1 MWSSWRLR
9 VLVGFLALVT
19 FAMCLALLASRG
31 YALFL
36 IAVFL
41 LCGLAVWAGP
51 RRAAVPGV
59 MLGVLLIPTNAF
71 PSDRI
76 HGIPVFAPLAF
87 ATLCAALALWWYMR
101 ATGVGPSLS
110 AYSLASLL
118 LVIVSFI
125 AQLGISQY
133 ASLVPLYQ
141 LLPFW
146 ISGLLLGS
154 ILATDSRIADSI
166 GLVVL
171 PLALLAIVESAIV
184 KPTLYSDLIRANNFD
199 YVSGEDRVA
208 STFGHPLT
216 AGTALII
223 LAFLVLSKPGPRSA
237 ILFSLITA
245 GAIVTVSR
253 SALVGLAAGTLT
265 YLVGSHRQRSHIVG
279 AIAVTAL
286 IGWLLLSLVPAF
298 HTSFDSRVLHVDAQ
312 SEKIR
317 LNSLQEVRAALSQNK
332 QEVWLG
338 RGLEGS
344 NNYLYQTRTAQYGFG
359 NYDNEYVTAL
369 FDSGLPVLLAVVGLI
384 VLGVI
389 RARPGARR
397 LAPLVVAAAAMF
409 FFSGLYWPV
418 TALLFWMAVGLATAP
433 LASRASG
440 VP

>member
-1 MWSSWRLR
+1 
-9 VLVGFLALVT
+9 
-19 FAMCLALLASRG
+19 MCLGLLASRG

-51 RRAAVPGV
+51 RRAAVPAI

-76 HGIPVFAPLAF
+76 HGIPVYAPLAF
-87 ATLCAALALWWYMR
+87 TTLGAVLALWLYMR

-110 AYSLASLL
+110 AYSLGSLVIL
-118 LVIVSFI
+118 IVSFI
-125 AQLGISQY
+125 AQLAISRY
-133 ASLVPLYQ
+133 ASIVPLYQ
-141 LLPFW
+141 LIPFW

-154 ILATDSRIADSI
+154 ILASDLRIADGI

-171 PLALLAIVESAIV
+171 PLAILAIVESAIV
-184 KPTLYSDLIRANNFD
+184 KPTLYSDLIGANGFD
-199 YVSGEDRVA
+199 YVSSGDRVA

-216 AGTALII
+216 AGAALIV
-223 LAFLVLSKPGPRSA
+223 LAFLVLSKPGPRNA

-253 SALVGLAAGTLT
+253 SALVGLAGGALT
-265 YLVGSHRQRSHIVG
+265 YFIGSHRQRSQIVG

-286 IGWLLLSLVPAF
+286 IGWLLISLVPAF
-298 HTSFDSRVLHVDAQ
+298 HASFDSRVLHANTQ

-317 LNSLQEVRAALSQNK
+317 LSSLQEVRSAFSQNK
-332 QEVWLG
+332 QELWLG

-344 NNYLYQTRTAQYGFG
+344 NNYLSQTRTAQYGFG

-384 VLGVI
+384 VFGVI
-389 RARPGARR
+389 RARPGARL
-397 LAPLVVAAAAMF
+397 LAPLVAVAAAMF
-409 FFSGLYWPV
+409 FFSVLYWPV

-433 LASRASG
+433 MASTAPPPLPSAR
-440 VP
+440 